1 VGGATPGQVV
11 LAAIRKEAEQTM
23 RSLRRTV
30 SSILSWSLLQFLPQV
45 PVLSYF
51 LVSLYDEL

>member
-1 VGGATPGQVV
+1 MGGATPGQVV

-23 RSLRRTV
+23 RSLRQTV